1 MRGKIILRTK
11 TTEEIS
17 MKKLVPLKLK
27 QVTKQIIWGGT
38 RLSGEYGLGEK
49 GEQIAEA
56 WQLTCREDGVNT
68 IVGGEYDGKTIAE
81 YIEENKAAMGT
92 KWDGG
97 RFPLLIKLIDAE
109 KDLSIQVHPDD
120 EYAAAHTTDFG
131 KTEMWYIV
139 DAKPGAK
146 IIYGLNGEYTSDELR
161 AAIAGGTL
169 ETMMNYVPVH
179 AGEAYFIPSG
189 LVHAIGEGIL
199 IAEIQQNSNITYRV
213 YDYNRV
219 GADGKLRP
227 LHIDDALA
235 VIASTDP
242 AHVKSEETD
251 DTTVIAKCKYFTVN
265 KYDLC
270 GKTALYA
277 GEESFLHLM
286 CIKGS
291 AKIEMNGESY
301 EMNMGDTY
309 FVPAG
314 AGALALCGD
323 KAEVIASTM

>member
-1 MRGKIILRTK
+1 M
-11 TTEEIS
+11 E
-17 MKKLVPLKLK
+17 KLIPLKLK

-38 RLSGEYGLGEK
+38 RLSGEYGLGNE
-49 GEQIAEA
+49 GENIAES

-68 IVGGEYDGKTIAE
+68 ICGGKYDGKTLAE
-81 YIEENKAAMGT
+81 YIDEHKEAVGT

-146 IIYGLNGEYTSDELR
+146 IIYGLNGEYTTEELR
-161 AAIAGGTL
+161 AAIANGTL
-169 ETMMNYVPVH
+169 EKMMNYVPVH

-242 AHVKSEETD
+242 SHVKSEPSD
-251 DTTVIAKCKYFTVN
+251 DATVISKCKYFTVN
-265 KYDLC
+265 KYDLESSAQTVEV
-270 GKTALYA
+270 GA
-277 GEESFLHLM
+277 ESFLHVM
-286 CIKGS
+286 CIKGK
-291 AKIEMNGESY
+291 ALLTVNGVDYAMNI
-301 EMNMGDTY
+301 GDTY
-309 FVPAG
+309 FIPANSG
-314 AGALALCGD
+314 
-323 KAEVIASTM
+323 KVTIEAENAQVIATTM

>member
-1 MRGKIILRTK
+1 MAK
-11 TTEEIS
+11 TI
-17 MKKLVPLKLK
+17 PLKLK

-38 RLSGEYGLGEK
+38 RLSGEYGLGEA

-68 IVGGEYDGKTIAE
+68 IVGGEYDGRTLEE
-81 YIEENKAAMGT
+81 YVAENKAAMGT

-120 EYAAAHTTDFG
+120 AYAAAHTTDLG

-146 IIYGLNGEYTSDELR
+146 IIYGLNGSYTNEELR
-161 AAIAGGTL
+161 AAIAEGTL
-169 ETMMNYVPVH
+169 EKMMNYVPVH

-189 LVHAIGEGIL
+189 MVHAIGEGIL

-227 LHIDDALA
+227 LHVDDALA
-235 VIASTDP
+235 VIASTDVG
-242 AHVKSEETD
+242 AVKSEATD
-251 DTTVIAKCKYFTVN
+251 DPTVIAKCKYFTVN
-265 KYDLC
+265 KYELRESEAVLEVN
-270 GKTALYA
+270 G
-277 GEESFLHLM
+277 ESFMHLM
-286 CIKGS
+286 CVKGS
-291 AKIEMNGESY
+291 AVLKAGGESIEMKL
-301 EMNMGDTY
+301 GDTF

-314 AGALALCGD
+314 AGSISVCA
-323 KAEVIASTM
+323 AEADVIASVM

>member
-1 MRGKIILRTK
+1 M
-11 TTEEIS
+11 E
-17 MKKLVPLKLK
+17 KLIPLKLK

-38 RLSGEYGLGEK
+38 RLSGEYGLGNA
-49 GEQIAEA
+49 GENIAEA

-68 IVGGEYDGKTIAE
+68 ICGGKYDGKTLAE
-81 YIEENKAAMGT
+81 YIDEHKEAVGT

-146 IIYGLNGEYTSDELR
+146 IIYGLNGEYTTEELR
-161 AAIAGGTL
+161 AAIANGTL
-169 ETMMNYVPVH
+169 EKMMNYVPVH

-242 AHVKSEETD
+242 SHVKSEPSD
-251 DTTVIAKCKYFTVN
+251 DATVISKCKYFTVN
-265 KYDLC
+265 KYDLESSAQTVEV
-270 GKTALYA
+270 GA
-277 GEESFLHLM
+277 ESFLHVM
-286 CIKGS
+286 CIKGK
-291 AKIEMNGESY
+291 ALLTVDGVDYAMNI
-301 EMNMGDTY
+301 GDTY
-309 FVPAG
+309 FIPANSG
-314 AGALALCGD
+314 
-323 KAEVIASTM
+323 KVTIEAENAQVIATTM

>member
-1 MRGKIILRTK
+1 M
-11 TTEEIS
+11 E
-17 MKKLVPLKLK
+17 KLVPLKLK
-27 QVTKQIIWGGT
+27 QITKQIIWGGT
-38 RLSGEYGLGEK
+38 RLSGEYGLGNA
-49 GEQIAEA
+49 GENIAEA

-68 IVGGEYDGKTIAE
+68 ICGGEYDGKTLAE
-81 YIEENKAAMGT
+81 YIEAHKRAVGT

-146 IIYGLNGEYTSDELR
+146 IIYGLNGEYTTEELR
-161 AAIAGGTL
+161 AAIANGTL
-169 ETMMNYVPVH
+169 EKMMNYVPVH

-213 YDYNRV
+213 YDYSRV

-242 AHVKSEETD
+242 SHVKSEATD
-251 DTTVIAKCKYFTVN
+251 DPTVISKCKYFTVN
-265 KYDLC
+265 KYDLVSS
-270 GKTALYA
+270 LREVEV
-277 GEESFLHLM
+277 GEESFLHVM
-286 CIKGS
+286 CIKGK
-291 AKIEMNGESY
+291 ALLTIDGVDY
-301 EMNMGDTY
+301 AMNMGDTY
-309 FVPAG
+309 FIPANSG
-314 AGALALCGD
+314 KVVLE
-323 KAEVIASTM
+323 AENAQVIATTM

>member
-1 MRGKIILRTK
+1 MYK
-11 TTEEIS
+11 TTEEIF
-17 MKKLVPLKLK
+17 MEKLVPLKLK

-38 RLSGEYGLGEK
+38 RLSGEYGLGKE

-68 IVGGEYDGKTIAE
+68 IAGGKYDGKTIAE
-81 YIEENKAAMGT
+81 YIEENKESVGT

-146 IIYGLNGEYTSDELR
+146 IIYGLNGEYTSEELR
-161 AAIAGGTL
+161 SGIENGTL
-169 ETMMNYVPVH
+169 ESMMNYVPVH

-242 AHVKSEETD
+242 AHVKSEETGD
-251 DTTVIAKCKYFTVN
+251 PTVIAKCKYFTVN
-265 KYDLC
+265 KYDIC
-270 GKTALYA
+270 GEKALSV
-277 GEESFLHLM
+277 GGESFLHLM

-291 AKIEMNGESY
+291 ATIEMGGESY

-309 FVPAG
+309 FIPAG
-314 AGALALCGD
+314 SGALTLKSD
-323 KAEVIASTM
+323 KAEVIASVM

>member
-1 MRGKIILRTK
+1 M
-11 TTEEIS
+11 E
-17 MKKLVPLKLK
+17 KLIPLKLK

-38 RLSGEYGLGEK
+38 RLSGEYGLGNA
-49 GEQIAEA
+49 GENIAES

-68 IVGGEYDGKTIAE
+68 ICGGKYDGKTLAE
-81 YIEENKAAMGT
+81 YIDEHKEAVGT

-146 IIYGLNGEYTSDELR
+146 IIYGLNGEYTTEELR
-161 AAIAGGTL
+161 AAIANGTL
-169 ETMMNYVPVH
+169 EKMMNYVPVH

-242 AHVKSEETD
+242 SHVKSEPSD
-251 DTTVIAKCKYFTVN
+251 DATVISKCKYFTVN
-265 KYDLC
+265 KYDLESSAQTVEV
-270 GKTALYA
+270 GA
-277 GEESFLHLM
+277 ESFLHVM
-286 CIKGS
+286 CIKGK
-291 AKIEMNGESY
+291 ALLTVNGVDYAMNI
-301 EMNMGDTY
+301 GDTY
-309 FVPAG
+309 FIPANSG
-314 AGALALCGD
+314 
-323 KAEVIASTM
+323 KVTIEAENAQVIATTM

>member
-1 MRGKIILRTK
+1 M
-11 TTEEIS
+11 E
-17 MKKLVPLKLK
+17 KLIPLKLK

-38 RLSGEYGLGEK
+38 RLSGEYGLGNA
-49 GEQIAEA
+49 GENIAES

-68 IVGGEYDGKTIAE
+68 ICGGKYDGKTLAE
-81 YIEENKAAMGT
+81 YIDEHKEAVGT

-146 IIYGLNGEYTSDELR
+146 IIYGLNGEYTTEELR
-161 AAIAGGTL
+161 AAIANGTL
-169 ETMMNYVPVH
+169 EKMMNYVPVH

-242 AHVKSEETD
+242 SHVKSEPSD
-251 DTTVIAKCKYFTVN
+251 DATVISKCKYFTVN
-265 KYDLC
+265 KYDLESSAQTVEV
-270 GKTALYA
+270 GA
-277 GEESFLHLM
+277 ESFLHVM
-286 CIKGS
+286 CIKGK
-291 AKIEMNGESY
+291 ALLTVNGVDY
-301 EMNMGDTY
+301 AINIGDTY
-309 FVPAG
+309 FIPANSG
-314 AGALALCGD
+314 
-323 KAEVIASTM
+323 KVTIEAENAQVIATTM

>member
-1 MRGKIILRTK
+1 M
-11 TTEEIS
+11 E
-17 MKKLVPLKLK
+17 KLIPLKLK

-38 RLSGEYGLGEK
+38 RLSGEYGLGNA
-49 GEQIAEA
+49 GENIAEA

-68 IVGGEYDGKTIAE
+68 ICGGKYDGKTLAE
-81 YIEENKAAMGT
+81 YIDEHKEAVGT

-146 IIYGLNGEYTSDELR
+146 IIYGLNGEYTTEELR
-161 AAIAGGTL
+161 AAIANGTL
-169 ETMMNYVPVH
+169 EKMMNYVPVH

-227 LHIDDALA
+227 LHINDALA

-242 AHVKSEETD
+242 SHVKSEPSD
-251 DTTVIAKCKYFTVN
+251 DATVISKCKYFTVN
-265 KYDLC
+265 KYDLESSAQTVEV
-270 GKTALYA
+270 GA
-277 GEESFLHLM
+277 ESFLHVM
-286 CIKGS
+286 CIKGK
-291 AKIEMNGESY
+291 ALLTVDGVDYAMNI
-301 EMNMGDTY
+301 GDTY
-309 FVPAG
+309 FIPANSG
-314 AGALALCGD
+314 
-323 KAEVIASTM
+323 KVTIEAENAQVIATTM

>member
-1 MRGKIILRTK
+1 M
-11 TTEEIS
+11 E
-17 MKKLVPLKLK
+17 KLVPLKLK

-38 RLSGEYGLGEK
+38 RLSGEYGLGNA
-49 GEQIAEA
+49 GENIAEA
-56 WQLTCREDGVNT
+56 WQLTCRDDGMNT
-68 IVGGEYDGKTIAE
+68 IVGGKYDGKTLSE
-81 YIEENKAAMGT
+81 YFEENKAAIGT
-92 KWDGG
+92 KYDGG
-97 RFPLLIKLIDAE
+97 TFPLLIKLIDAE

-120 EYAAAHTTDFG
+120 AYAAAHTTDFG

-161 AAIAGGTL
+161 AAIEKGTL
-169 ETMMNYVPVH
+169 ENMMNYVPVH

-235 VIASTDP
+235 VIESTDP
-242 AHVKSEETD
+242 GHVKSEETD
-251 DTTVIAKCKYFTVN
+251 DPTVISKCKYFTVN
-265 KYDLC
+265 KYHLASSC
-270 GKTALYA
+270 VEREV
-277 GEESFLHLM
+277 GEESFLHVM
-286 CIKGS
+286 CIKGK
-291 AKIEMNGESY
+291 ALLTVDGVDYAMNI
-301 EMNMGDTY
+301 GDTY
-309 FVPAG
+309 FIPANSG
-314 AGALALCGD
+314 KVALE
-323 KAEVIASTM
+323 AESAQIIATTM

>member
-1 MRGKIILRTK
+1 M
-11 TTEEIS
+11 E
-17 MKKLVPLKLK
+17 KLVPLKLG

-38 RLSGEYGLGEK
+38 RLSGEYGMGEK

-56 WQLTCREDGVNT
+56 WELTCREDGVNT
-68 IVGGEYDGKTIAE
+68 IVGGEYGGRTIAE
-81 YIEENKAAMGT
+81 YIEENKASVGT

-146 IIYGLNGEYTSDELR
+146 IIYGMNGKYSDAEIR
-161 AAIAGGTL
+161 EAIASGTL
-169 ETMMNYVPVH
+169 EKMMNYVPVH

-235 VIASTDP
+235 VLASTDP
-242 AHVKSEETD
+242 ENVKSEQTD
-251 DTTVIAKCKYFTVN
+251 DPTVIAKCKYFTVN
-265 KYDLC
+265 KYDLAAEEKKLSV
-270 GKTALYA
+270 GA
-277 GEESFLHLM
+277 ESFMHLM
-286 CIKGS
+286 CT
-291 AKIEMNGESY
+291 NGEAVICARGEEY
-301 EMNMGDTY
+301 ALGMGDSY
-309 FVPAG
+309 FLPAG
-314 AGALALCGD
+314 MGEFTLR
-323 KAEVIASTM
+323 AENARVIASVM

>member
-1 MRGKIILRTK
+1 M
-11 TTEEIS
+11 E
-17 MKKLVPLKLK
+17 KLIPLKLK

-38 RLSGEYGLGEK
+38 RLSGEYGLGNA
-49 GEQIAEA
+49 GENIAEA

-68 IVGGEYDGKTIAE
+68 ICGGKYDGKTLAE
-81 YIEENKAAMGT
+81 YIDEHKEAVGT

-146 IIYGLNGEYTSDELR
+146 IIYGLNGEYTTEELR
-161 AAIAGGTL
+161 AAIENGTL
-169 ETMMNYVPVH
+169 EKMMNYVPVH

-242 AHVKSEETD
+242 SHVKSEPSD
-251 DTTVIAKCKYFTVN
+251 DATVISKCKYFTVN
-265 KYDLC
+265 KYDLESSAQTVEV
-270 GKTALYA
+270 GA
-277 GEESFLHLM
+277 ESFLHVM
-286 CIKGS
+286 CIKGK
-291 AKIEMNGESY
+291 ALLTVDGVDY
-301 EMNMGDTY
+301 AMNMGDTY
-309 FVPAG
+309 FIPANSG
-314 AGALALCGD
+314 
-323 KAEVIASTM
+323 KITIEAENAQVIATTM

>member
-1 MRGKIILRTK
+1 M
-11 TTEEIS
+11 E
-17 MKKLVPLKLK
+17 KLVPLKLK

-38 RLSGEYGLGEK
+38 RLSGEYGLGNA
-49 GEQIAEA
+49 GENIAEA
-56 WQLTCREDGVNT
+56 WQLTCRDDGMNT
-68 IVGGEYDGKTIAE
+68 IVGGKYDGKTLSE
-81 YIEENKAAMGT
+81 YFEENKAAIGT
-92 KWDGG
+92 KYDGG
-97 RFPLLIKLIDAE
+97 AFPLLIKLIDAE

-120 EYAAAHTTDFG
+120 AYAAAHTTDFG

-139 DAKPGAK
+139 DAKPGAT

-161 AAIAGGTL
+161 AAIEKGTL
-169 ETMMNYVPVH
+169 ENMMNYVPVH

-235 VIASTDP
+235 VIESTDP

-251 DTTVIAKCKYFTVN
+251 DPTVISKCKYFTVN
-265 KYDLC
+265 KYDLASSC
-270 GKTALYA
+270 VEREV
-277 GEESFLHLM
+277 GEESFLHVM
-286 CIKGS
+286 CIKGK
-291 AKIEMNGESY
+291 ALLTIDGVDYAMNI
-301 EMNMGDTY
+301 GDTY
-309 FVPAG
+309 FIPANSG
-314 AGALALCGD
+314 KVALE
-323 KAEVIASTM
+323 AESAQIIATTM

>member
-1 MRGKIILRTK
+1 
-11 TTEEIS
+11 
-17 MKKLVPLKLK
+17 
-27 QVTKQIIWGGT
+27 
-38 RLSGEYGLGEK
+38 
-49 GEQIAEA
+49 
-56 WQLTCREDGVNT
+56 
-68 IVGGEYDGKTIAE
+68 
-81 YIEENKAAMGT
+81 
-92 KWDGG
+92 
-97 RFPLLIKLIDAE
+97 
-109 KDLSIQVHPDD
+109 
-120 EYAAAHTTDFG
+120 
-131 KTEMWYIV
+131 MWYIV

-277 GEESFLHLM
+277 CEESFLHLM